1 MSSTN
6 MIMKKFSVI
15 IAALVFS
22 ASLMAQPFPTTFK
35 SVQVTGSYEAVV
47 KQLEVEGFTTR
58 YEGNKQLRGMHEG
71 EESVLKIEINEDIDQ
86 VCSLTINRSGKK
98 RDTAEDISEKFNAIY
113 EKFEKDPKY
122 TADRA
127 NKKAKES
134 LFDPNI
140 SIGLV
145 FQAKFYQD
153 GDPNRLVEL
162 NIRRYQVKYHY
173 KEIKYINCYNQ
184 GKF

>member
-1 MSSTN
+1 
-6 MIMKKFSVI
+6 MIMKRFSLI

-22 ASLMAQPFPTTFK
+22 ASLMAQPFPTKFK

-47 KQLEVEGFTTR
+47 KQLEAEGFTTK
-58 YEGNKQLRGMHEG
+58 YEGNKLLKGMYEG
-71 EESVLKIEINEDIDQ
+71 EESSLTIEINKNIDQ
-86 VCSLTINRSGKK
+86 VCSLTIYRSDRE

-113 EKFEKDPKY
+113 EKFEKDPKL
-122 TADRA
+122 TPDRA
-127 NKKAKES
+127 NKKAKSS

-140 SIGLV
+140 SIGVV

-153 GDPNRLVEL
+153 GDPNRLVIL
-162 NIRRYQVKYHY
+162 NVCRYQVKYHY

-184 GKF
+184 GKI

>member
-1 MSSTN
+1 
-6 MIMKKFSVI
+6 MKKFSLI

-47 KQLEVEGFTTR
+47 KQLEVEG
-58 YEGNKQLRGMHEG
+58 MHEG
-71 EESVLKIEINEDIDQ
+71 EESVLKIEINENIDQ
-86 VCSLTINRSGKK
+86 VCSLTINRSNIE

-134 LFDPNI
+134 LFDPSI

>member
-1 MSSTN
+1 
-6 MIMKKFSVI
+6 MKRFSLI
-15 IAALVFS
+15 IAALIFS

-35 SVQVTGSYEAVV
+35 SVQITGSYEAVV
-47 KQLEVEGFTTR
+47 KQLEAEGFTTK
-58 YEGNKQLRGMHEG
+58 YEGNKQLRGVHEG
-71 EESVLKIEINEDIDQ
+71 EESVLTLEINKDIDQ
-86 VCSLTINRSGKK
+86 VCSLTINRAGKE

-122 TADRA
+122 TPDRA
-127 NKKAKES
+127 NKKAKGT

-162 NIRRYQVKYHY
+162 NICRYQAKYHY